1 MRRIPKKTKIQ
12 TAVLSIVIAAAFIA
26 TLFYLV
32 PRRAITF
39 SNEIFLIGIVISIT
53 PAAILDYLNQRWMEA
68 IEDQMPVFVRG
79 ISESQET
86 GMTLIAAVE
95 NVIESKM
102 VRHPLSDELQM
113 LTLQMSWGLSFE
125 DTLVNFKE
133 RIGSPVVNRF
143 CALVIEASRSG
154 GQIKKVFTATAGFME
169 EMKQMDRET
178 SSQMKPYLV
187 IIYVAF
193 FVFILTSIILLR
205 SFFVP
210 LAGYTHILN
219 PVNII
224 GVSEFNDF
232 FYKTMLISGLMGG
245 LMAGKMSERRV
256 QGGLKHAIAL
266 TVVGYV
272 IFYFMIPPNWMGG

>member
-1 MRRIPKKTKIQ
+1 MLSMAI
-12 TAVLSIVIAAAFIA
+12 AVAVIT

-32 PRRAITF
+32 PRKAVIF
-39 SNEIFLIGIVISIT
+39 SNEIFLIGILIST
-53 PAAILDYLNQRWMEA
+53 SPAAVLDYLNQRWREA

-86 GMTLIAAVE
+86 GVTLIAAVE

-102 VRHPLSDELQM
+102 VRHPLSDELQG
-113 LTLQMSWGLSFE
+113 LTIQMSWGLSFE
-125 DTLVNFKE
+125 DALVNFKE
-133 RIGSPVVNRF
+133 RIGSPVVDRF
-143 CALVIEASRSG
+143 CALVLEASRSG
-154 GQIKKVFTATAGFME
+154 GQIKKVFTATSGFME
-169 EMKQMDRET
+169 EMREIDRET

-193 FVFILTSIILLR
+193 LVFIFTSIILLR

-224 GVSEFNDF
+224 GIPEFNDF

-256 QGGLKHAIAL
+256 QGGLKHSIAL
-266 TVVGYV
+266 TVIGYI
-272 IFYFMIPPNWMGG
+272 IFYFMMSPNWMGG